1 MKRKTD
7 KIKTM
12 TALAGHFSSLQFGKR
27 KLNTE
32 YLNNSIIIYL
42 NNKNYLKNAMMNRKR
57 KATAVAWIAFSDLAE
72 DFINQDYNEIESG
85 TIYYASNQQLKE
97 FLKLHNHWYEALKPS
112 VEYIEQ
118 TRKKEKERG
127 KKAEHVEI

>member
-1 MKRKTD
+1 
-7 KIKTM
+7 
-12 TALAGHFSSLQFGKR
+12 
-27 KLNTE
+27 
-32 YLNNSIIIYL
+32 
-42 NNKNYLKNAMMNRKR
+42 MMNRKR